1 MVNPHN
7 GLLFK
12 STNDWAIDTL
22 KNVDESKEKI
32 CAEERKKKQ
41 KSLNTL

>member
-7 GLLFK
+7 GLLFG

-22 KNVDESKEKI
+22 KNVDESKRKI
-32 CAEERKKKQ
+32 CAEGKKKEIR
-41 KSLNTL
+41 NH

>member
-22 KNVDESKEKI
+22 KNVDESKGKI
-32 CAEERKKKQ
+32 CAEGKKKET
-41 KSLNTL
+41 KNR